1 MSSCISRCASVVLV
15 LGLVA
20 GCSSYQPTKNVW
32 KGTKGLWYTYVS
44 PPAEVDYDEKGDLS
58 PQAMALSKSMMG
70 IDIELSRLERVMM
83 NADKPPTREWMTEF
97 FSSFPW
103 VNGLAG
109 VKYDGTILGREPAT
123 GLKELDFIPVLY
135 EDKKQHS
142 RALRCDVQNTP
153 LGPEVIVAT
162 PLYDSVDFL
171 GVVAVHFD
179 MRSLMQYSETS
190 EDIVILSP
198 YALLWPGK
206 YDFAQTPLAGV
217 DWAQIAIKSSSGRCK
232 NAAGSFYYI
241 VRYLGNLPLVFAVP
255 ENGSFGTGNGS
266 VEQGLAYFPKQREK
280 LPPPPLPERKEKAE
294 HQGIPVFESNASEKS
309 DAMIQAAVNPEGTPV
324 GAAKAGNEIQPGS
337 NDSMLLKKQQRSARR
352 QRVQERQL
360 EGENIRVEHGS
371 RSSGPVGDTPRKDE
385 KPLELIPMES
395 APTLEGGRPSP
406 FGNRT
411 NKKDAPQ
418 TQAPEA
424 TGTEQTPAKSG
435 EQRDVP
441 PSEKPSEKAPAAA
454 GEQVKENDSKVP
466 MLPGGRPSPFGSR

>member
-1 MSSCISRCASVVLV
+1 MSSRISRCASVVLV
-15 LGLVA
+15 LGLAA

-44 PPAEVDYDEKGDLS
+44 PPATVDYDEKGDLS

-70 IDIELSRLERVMM
+70 IDVELSRLERVMM
-83 NADKPPTREWMTEF
+83 NADKPPTREWMTNF

-179 MRSLMQYSETS
+179 MRSLIQYSEAS

-217 DWAQIAIKSSSGRCK
+217 DWAKTATKSSSGRCK
-232 NAAGSFYYI
+232 NAAGSFYYM

-280 LPPPPLPERKEKAE
+280 LPPPPERKEKTE
-294 HQGIPVFESNASEKS
+294 HKGIPVFEANSAENL
-309 DAMIQAAVNPEGTPV
+309 DAMVQAAVNPEGAPA

-337 NDSMLLKKQQRSARR
+337 NDSLLLKKQQRSARR
-352 QRVQERQL
+352 QRIQERQL
-360 EGENIRVEHGS
+360 EGENIRVEHEP
-371 RSSGPVGDTPRKDE
+371 RSSKPVDEKPRKDE
-385 KPLELIPMES
+385 KPLELIPTES
-395 APTLEGGRPSP
+395 APTLEGGRPNP
-406 FGNRT
+406 FGSRT
-411 NKKDAPQ
+411 DKKESAPQ
-418 TQAPEA
+418 AQPSEA
-424 TGTEQTPAKSG
+424 AGTEKPSEKSDA
-435 EQRDVP
+435 QPDAS
-441 PSEKPSEKAPAAA
+441 PSEKPGEKAPAAA
-454 GEQVKENDSKVP
+454 DEQKKNSEPQVP